1 MELNAETISQFADM
15 IIVGT
20 FFAFVLIG
28 YSWILFEFVSSVVD
42 AIGNLLT
49 KLKRKKDPDGNQIS
63 EH

>member
-1 MELNAETISQFADM
+1 MELNAETMSRLADM

-28 YSWILFEFVSSVVD
+28 YSWILFEFVFSVVD
-42 AIGNLLT
+42 TIGKLLK